1 MHTVKKERMK
11 CMKRKTT
18 LLTALIICF
27 IGVFLLVGCSSTKNE
42 ETPTEKTNTLE
53 NDAETSEPQVSTI
66 RSELDSLLALYGNN
80 GRNPLSYE
88 EAYYL
93 IISYN
98 FPLFSTSSSDFDF
111 SNQFDN
117 YLRQVRERAICED
130 EVDFL
135 YESLIRSLVWDYK
148 NHGKNLTEQQCED
161 IVSLIRIC
169 EKQLETSTVTL
180 PKADNGTYTESET
193 QKELQSIL
201 KERGYVKYS
210 DEDILFLS
218 KNYNIPVILSY
229 EFDDGYLIILEEL
242 AEEKDKPDIYY
253 EYILDKLIW
262 TYDDYK
268 DRLSENQCEK
278 ILSIIKLCQQ
288 QLGITL

>member
-1 MHTVKKERMK
+1 MHTLKKERMK

-18 LLTALIICF
+18 LLITLIICF
-27 IGVFLLVGCSSTKNE
+27 IGVCLLVGCSSTKNE
-42 ETPTEKTNTLE
+42 ENLTEKTNTVE
-53 NDAETSEPQVSTI
+53 NDAETSESQVSTI

-80 GRNPLSYE
+80 DINPLSTG

-93 IISYN
+93 TIIYN
-98 FPLFSTSSSDFDF
+98 YPLFSTSSSDSDF

-117 YLRQVRERAICED
+117 YLRQVRERAICENEAD
-130 EVDFL
+130 LL
-135 YESLIRSLVWDYK
+135 YENLIRSLVWNYK
-148 NHGKNLTEQQCED
+148 NNGENLTEQQCED
-161 IVSLIRIC
+161 IVSLIRLC
-169 EKQLETSTVTL
+169 EKQLETNTVTFS
-180 PKADNGTYTESET
+180 KSDNDTTKFTESET

-210 DEDILFLS
+210 DEDMLFLS

-229 EFDDGYLIILEEL
+229 EFNDGYLIIMEEL

-262 TYDDYK
+262 AYDDYK

-288 QLGITL
+288 

>member
-1 MHTVKKERMK
+1 
-11 CMKRKTT
+11 MKRKTT
-18 LLTALIICF
+18 LLIALIICF

-42 ETPTEKTNTLE
+42 ENPTEKTNTLE

-66 RSELDSLLALYGNN
+66 RSELDLLLALYGNN
-80 GRNPLSYE
+80 GRNPLSHGE
-88 EAYYL
+88 VYYL
-93 IISYN
+93 TISYN
-98 FPLFSTSSSDFDF
+98 YPLFSTSSSDSDF

-117 YLRQVRERAICED
+117 YLRQVRERAICEN

-148 NHGKNLTEQQCED
+148 NYGKNLTEQQCED
-161 IVSLIRIC
+161 IVSLIRLC
-169 EKQLETSTVTL
+169 EKQLETSAITL
-180 PKADNGTYTESET
+180 SKADNGTTKFTESET

-210 DEDILFLS
+210 DEEIFFLS

-229 EFDDGYLIILEEL
+229 EFDDGYLIIMEEL
-242 AEEKDKPDIYY
+242 AEEKDKSDIYY
-253 EYILDKLIW
+253 EYIVDKLIW
-262 TYDDYK
+262 AYDDYK
-268 DRLSENQCEK
+268 DRLSENQCKK